1 MDESEIQFSD
11 LIDCLYKNCI
21 SDTNISYI
29 EEKYK
34 DNSNIW
40 NLLCVA
46 YDLKLRGKRVKISKI
61 PNLLEIVDS
70 KGKVT
75 DLIIIY
81 TENAPLEILEM
92 FKYLDLSKSMR
103 VSIYL
108 AIIDK
113 YGDITYYNLSEVSL
127 SK

>member
-1 MDESEIQFSD
+1 MDESEIRFSN

-21 SDTNISYI
+21 SDSYI
-29 EEKYK
+29 SSIETEYK
-34 DNSNIW
+34 DNANIW

-46 YDLKLRGKRVKISKI
+46 YDLKLRGKKVRISKI
-61 PNLLEIVDS
+61 KNLLEITDS

-75 DLIIIY
+75 DIIIIY
-81 TENAPLEILEM
+81 SENMPLVISDL

-103 VSIYL
+103 LSVYL
-108 AIIDK
+108 AIVDK

-127 SK
+127 TK